1 MAEAGGH
8 RSPIEPKAGA
18 VQSLAEVVGDID
30 RRVRQGDTQ
39 EFTSISTG
47 FDEIDLAISGGFRQG
62 QLVLLSGPAG
72 VGKTSFTMQIARNI
86 AESGQAVCLFACYE
100 HEVDYL
106 AQRLISMESVGTVE
120 AGPGDGLRLRDIA
133 DLVQALPDGKQ
144 DHPGFISAI
153 AQDPRGARALERISR
168 YSRDLLFIAGSS
180 YTTTVRSLAD
190 AVARVRAPGGVA
202 HNKQVVLFVDYLQK
216 IAASTPHA
224 QEEARNVEAIEGLK
238 ELALGQGIVVVSIV
252 ASQVEGLKAQRMR
265 LVNLLATPEVAY
277 EADIVMVMNDKFDVV
292 DRQHLEFNRYS
303 AQLFHQYVVLS
314 LEKNRMG
321 SDLVDLEIRKQLQFC
336 RFRPGAER
344 VKERLISGWHRE

>member
-1 MAEAGGH
+1 MAQADGQGLPAAH
-8 RSPIEPKAGA
+8 ASGA
-18 VQSLAEVVGDID
+18 VHSFAEVVGEMD
-30 RRVRQGDTQ
+30 RRVRQGDIQ

-47 FDEIDLAISGGFRQG
+47 FDELDLAISGGFRQG
-62 QLVLLSGPAG
+62 QLILLSGPAG
-72 VGKTSFTMQIARNI
+72 VGKTSFAMQLARNI
-86 AESGQAVCLFACYE
+86 ASSGQGVCLFACYE
-100 HEVDYL
+100 HEVYYL

-133 DLVQALPDGKQ
+133 DLVQARPDSAKA
-144 DHPGFISAI
+144 HPGFVSAV
-153 AQDPRGARALERISR
+153 ARDPRGARALDAISQ
-168 YSRDLLFIAGSS
+168 YSRNLLFISGSS
-180 YTTTVRSLAD
+180 YTTTVHALAE
-190 AVARVRAPGGVA
+190 AVAQVRSPGGVA
-202 HNKQVVLFVDYLQK
+202 QGKQVVLFVDYLQK

-238 ELALGQGIVVVSIV
+238 ELALGQGIVVISIV

-292 DRQHLEFNRYS
+292 DRQHLEFNRYN

-321 SDLVDLEIRKQLQFC
+321 SDLVDLELRKQLQYC
-336 RFRPGAER
+336 RFRPGAEH
-344 VKERLISGWHRE
+344 VKERLISGRLRE